1 MSTIPNNEPTEPAA
15 APATSSA
22 STVLG
27 KRLQE
32 ARLAAH
38 LNVPEVAKQLHLDAA
53 LIEALERENYARLP
67 PPAFVRGYVRAY
79 ARLLGLPADELIAL
93 YERSGAAQDPPL
105 AVYTPVQVQARSSDR
120 RVRWITYVIV
130 VLLGALFFAWWRN
143 ESSFKFWQSP
153 PAASVTGSAIAPA
166 PPHAAPVAH
175 GPAAGAQE
183 APKPP
188 VAATAAPPQTVI
200 PTLPGMKLATRPRL
214 PAPNRSSAATTSKP
228 PAAASIPTGA
238 HAAAPS
244 GPAPHG
250 TLTVRV
256 DGECWVSIYDATG
269 KRLVYALLLAV
280 NARTVTGQPP
290 FQVVLGNAP
299 VAHIEYDGRPYDLS
313 RFAHV
318 RYARVKVGA
327 AKRSGLTTG
336 Q

>member
-1 MSTIPNNEPTEPAA
+1 M
-15 APATSSA
+15 
-22 STVLG
+22 G
-27 KRLQE
+27 KRLRE
-32 ARLAAH
+32 ARLAAQ
-38 LNVPEVAKQLHLDAA
+38 LDVPEVARRLHLDTAI
-53 LIEALERENYARLP
+53 IEALERDDYGRLP

-79 ARLLGLPADELIAL
+79 ARLLGLPADPLIAL

-105 AVYTPVQVQARSSDR
+105 AVHTPVRVQARSGDR

-153 PAASVTGSAIAPA
+153 PAAAVTEGSVAS
-166 PPHAAPVAH
+166 PHAAASSAPAAH
-175 GPAAGAQE
+175 GPASVARQ

-188 VAATAAPPQTVI
+188 AAASAAAPQAVL

-214 PAPNRSSAATTSKP
+214 PAPNSSSAATTASP
-228 PAAASIPTGA
+228 PAAAPVPATGA
-238 HAAAPS
+238 HAAGRS

-269 KRLVYALLLAV
+269 KRLVYALLLAG

-299 VAHIEYDGRPYDLS
+299 VAHVEYDGRPYDLS

-318 RYARVKVGA
+318 RYARLKVGA
-327 AKRSGLTTG
+327 AQGSGVIPG

>member
-1 MSTIPNNEPTEPAA
+1 MSTIPNNEPT
-15 APATSSA
+15 APATPGASA
-22 STVLG
+22 ILG

-38 LNVPEVAKQLHLDAA
+38 LNVPEVAKQLHLDSV
-53 LIEALERENYARLP
+53 LIDALEREDYTRLP

-93 YERSGAAQDPPL
+93 YERSGTAQDPPL

-120 RVRWITYVIV
+120 RVRWITYIIV
-130 VLLGALFFAWWRN
+130 ALLGTLFFAWWRH
-143 ESSFKFWQSP
+143 ETSFKFWQSP
-153 PAASVTGSAIAPA
+153 PAAAVTGNAVAPA
-166 PPHAAPVAH
+166 PPHAAPADR
-175 GPAAGAQE
+175 GPAAVAQE

-188 VAATAAPPQTVI
+188 AAATAAPPQTVL

-214 PAPNRSSAATTSKP
+214 PAPAPNSGSAATAKP
-228 PAAASIPTGA
+228 PAAASVPAPGA
-238 HAAAPS
+238 HVAGPS
-244 GPAPHG
+244 GPAPRG

-256 DGECWVSIYDATG
+256 DGECWVSVYDATG
-269 KRLVYALLLAV
+269 KRLVYALLLAG

-299 VAHIEYDGRPYDLS
+299 VAHVEYDGRPYDLS

-318 RYARVKVGA
+318 RYARLKIGA
-327 AKRSGLTTG
+327 AQGSDVTSG